1 MNDETVIIQN
11 FLEAKNFLLAT
22 ELMNHHNR
30 INSFQAFV
38 EYHFLNKTIS
48 GNADVSITMEDS
60 MHNGDVLID
69 GPIFN
74 QNIVNTGF
82 STSWQIYEF
91 HRASGKL
98 IIRGSSPK
106 MGNNYKVEI
115 TPL

>member
-1 MNDETVIIQN
+1 MNNETVKSRN

-30 INSFQAFV
+30 INSFLAFV
-38 EYHFLNKTIS
+38 EYRFLHKTIS
-48 GNADVSITMEDS
+48 GNANVSITMEDT

-69 GPIFN
+69 GSIFN
-74 QNIVNTGF
+74 PDIVNTGF

-91 HRASGKL
+91 ERASGKL
-98 IIRGSSPK
+98 IIRGSSSK